1 MQCSKCNEK
10 AIYEVKYN
18 NSSLCRTH
26 FNQFVERRVK
36 KEIRNQLKRSGKP
49 VVISVA
55 ISGGKDSSVTLY
67 LLNKILGNDKKIKL
81 MPFTVDEGIS
91 GYRDS
96 GIEKAIE
103 LCHELGLEHKVI
115 SFSENY
121 GKRLENIVADDRT
134 NTIPCSHCGP
144 MRRNLM
150 NKISK
155 LNFSDYVALGINLDD
170 YAQSILMNV
179 VKGDLKR
186 LARMAPHDLIRD
198 TLVPRILPLR
208 KIPEN
213 EVMLYAMVNGIKFD
227 SGWCPFYERAQRNR
241 FRRIIADLEES
252 SPGTRHALVK
262 FHDELKPVIADS
274 IRHEKLGKCR
284 ICGSPTAND
293 ICAVCRDLTE
303 MNLSR

>member
-10 AIYEVKYN
+10 AIYEVRYTG
-18 NSSLCRTH
+18 SSLCKTH
-26 FNQFVERRVK
+26 FNQFVEKRVK
-36 KEIRNQLKRSGKP
+36 KEIREQLKRSGKP
-49 VVISVA
+49 MTISVA

-67 LLNKILGNDKKIKL
+67 LLNKIFGKERKIKL
-81 MPFTVDEGIS
+81 FPFTVDEGIS

-96 GIEKAIE
+96 GLEKARD
-103 LCHELGLEHKVI
+103 LCSDLGLEHHVI
-115 SFSENY
+115 SFSDNY
-121 GKRLENIVADDRT
+121 GRRLEEIVEEDRT

-150 NKISK
+150 NKISR

-179 VKGDLKR
+179 VKGDIKR
-186 LARMAPHDLIRD
+186 LARMAPHDFIRE

-213 EVMLYAMVNGIKFD
+213 EVMLYAVVNGIKFD
-227 SGWCPFYERAQRNR
+227 SGWCPFYGRAQRNR
-241 FRRIIADLEES
+241 FRQIIADLEEE

-262 FHDELKPVIADS
+262 FHDELKPILSNS
-274 IRHEKLGKCR
+274 IKHEELGKCT
-284 ICGSPTAND
+284 ICGSPTANE
-293 ICAVCRDLTE
+293 ICAVCRDLSE
-303 MNLSR
+303 MNYA

>member
-1 MQCSKCNEK
+1 MQCSRCSEK
-10 AIYEVKYN
+10 AIYEVRYN
-18 NSSLCRTH
+18 SSSLCRTH
-26 FNQFVERRVK
+26 FNQFVEKRVK
-36 KEIRNQLKRSGKP
+36 KEIRNQLKRNGKP
-49 VVISVA
+49 LVISVA

-67 LLNKILGNDKKIKL
+67 LLNKIFGKDRKIKL

-96 GIEKAIE
+96 GIEKARE
-103 LCHELGLEHKVI
+103 LCHDLGLEHHII
-115 SFSENY
+115 SFSESY
-121 GKRLENIVADDRT
+121 GKRLEDIVADDRT

-213 EVMLYAMVNGIKFD
+213 EVMLYAVVNGIKFD
-227 SGWCPFYERAQRNR
+227 SGWCPFYERAQRNK
-241 FRRIIADLEES
+241 FRHIIAELEES
-252 SPGTRHALVK
+252 TPGSRHALVR
-262 FHDELKPVIADS
+262 FHDELKPVLADS
-274 IRHEKLGKCR
+274 VKHEELGKCR
-284 ICGSPTAND
+284 ICGSPTANEV
-293 ICAVCRDLTE
+293 CAVCSDLSE
-303 MNLSR
+303 MNFT